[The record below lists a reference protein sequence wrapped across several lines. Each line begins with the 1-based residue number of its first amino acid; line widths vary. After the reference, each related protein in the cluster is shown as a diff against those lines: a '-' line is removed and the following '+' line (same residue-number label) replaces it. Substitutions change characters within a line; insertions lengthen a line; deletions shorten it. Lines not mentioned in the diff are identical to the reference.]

1 MADTTLLQLPLLAAA
16 QAQKHVT
23 VNEALLRLDA
33 LVQLAVKDRDLTEPP
48 GNPSDGDRYIPAS
61 GATGTWDG
69 WDLNIAW
76 YVDGV
81 WTKLVPRAGW
91 LAWVEDEE
99 VLLVHDGSGWIDL
112 RPAFRGCLAH
122 VGSNMTGQDFSGG
135 LTAIPMSDEAY
146 DTGGFHENVT
156 NPSRLTVP
164 AGVSMVEV
172 AGQVA
177 LSSHNLGADC
187 IVAVAKNGGAD
198 YPGCPILEVQRPGDS
213 TASRY
218 NVRSPP
224 LSVVEGDYFEL
235 MVHTPPDS
243 GVTINDKI
251 TWLAVWIVA

>member
-33 LVQLAVKDRDLTEPP
+33 LVQLAVKDRDLTAPP

-99 VLLVHDGSGWIDL
+99 ALLVHDGSDWIDL
-112 RPAFRGCLAH
+112 RPAFRGCLAY
-122 VGSNMTGQDFSGG
+122 VGSNMSGQDFSAS
-135 LTAIPMSDEAY
+135 LTAIPMDSELY
-146 DTGGFHENVT
+146 DTSGFHENVT

-172 AGQVA
+172 SGQVA
-177 LSSHNLGADC
+177 LGGHNLGDDTFVT
-187 IVAVAKNGGAD
+187 IAKNGGAD
-198 YPGCPILEVQRPGDS
+198 YPGCPISEAARAGDA
-213 TASRY
+213 TLSRW
-218 NVRSPP
+218 NIHSAP
-224 LSVVEGDYFEL
+224 LPVVEGDYFEL
-235 MVHTPPDS
+235 MIQTPADSNVVVHDN
-243 GVTINDKI
+243 VT
-251 TWLAVWIVA
+251 WIAIKVVS